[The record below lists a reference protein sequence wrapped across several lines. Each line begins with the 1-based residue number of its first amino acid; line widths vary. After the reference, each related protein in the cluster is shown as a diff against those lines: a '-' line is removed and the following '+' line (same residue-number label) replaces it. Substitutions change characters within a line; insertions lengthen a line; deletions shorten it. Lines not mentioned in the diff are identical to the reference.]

1 MEDIERNKIYDQ
13 LEEEYPVEDVV
24 SYNEYNVQ
32 DKLQEHAYI
41 LMEYNKLYNI
51 ENSKLENLYDKLEVL
66 TGKQYDHYRFEY
78 DRELTKVEIEKYYLP
93 QDKKIRQLKRLIE
106 KQKVRVEFFET
117 ALKGLRSMGW
127 NMKTFCD
134 NMKKGY

>member
-1 MEDIERNKIYDQ
+1 MKESERNKIYEQ
-13 LEEEYPVEDVV
+13 LEEDYPIEDVV
-24 SYNEYNVQ
+24 SYNEFNVQ
-32 DKLQEHAYI
+32 DKLQKHAYI
-41 LMEYNKLYNI
+41 LIEYNRLYNV
-51 ENSKLENLYDKLEVL
+51 ENAKLEDLYDKLEVL
-66 TGKQYDHYRFEY
+66 TCKQYDHYRFEH

-117 ALKGLRSMGW
+117 ALKGVEKMGW

-134 NMKKGY
+134 NMKRGY